1 MISVQDLSLYF
12 GGQDIFNNISFMI
25 NKGDKIG
32 LVGKNGV
39 GKSTLLEL
47 LSNNIQPNSGDVIS
61 SDKVLIGYL
70 KQDLVFQDNKTV
82 IEEARSVF
90 STLEQLEESMK
101 EINIQLNSRDDY
113 DTDSYMDLIN
123 AFNESEE
130 RFRML
135 GGHDIHS
142 EINQIL
148 TGLGFSQNDF
158 DRKTNEF
165 SGGWRMRIE
174 LAKILLIKP
183 DLILLDEPT
192 NHLDIESIIWL
203 EEWLKKYLG
212 SVLIVSHDRQFLD
225 VITNR
230 TIEIA
235 FCSIHDYK
243 ASYSKYVELRKD
255 RIQKQIQAKKNQD
268 RYIKQTKMLIDKFRA
283 KKNKAAFAQTLI
295 RKLDKL
301 ELINV
306 EQEDISK
313 MQFRFP
319 PAPHSGKVSM
329 KAKDVSKRYND
340 LEVLRNINLEIVKG
354 DKIAF
359 VGKNGEGKTT
369 LASIIV
375 NDIDYQG
382 SVKLGHKIQ
391 VGYYAQNQTDFLDP
405 ERTILQTIEDS
416 SADNSLKTRDILGS
430 FLFSNDDVDKKIK
443 VLSGGERARVALCKL
458 LLEPI
463 NLLIM
468 DEPTNHLDM
477 ISKDILKKALLD
489 FDGSLI
495 IVSHDRQF
503 LQGLT
508 QKVYEFRNK
517 NIKEYIGDIDT
528 FLSERNFIDFK
539 QLEITRE
546 SSKEKKKDK
555 SSLYKQSKKTQNNI
569 RKLKNIIGR
578 LEKKISELQESIKD
592 FETQLADPI
601 KFQELSQSTDFFK
614 DYENIQKDLRKTEE
628 TWLNRN
634 QELQRLTKG
643 KLS

>member
-1 MISVQDLSLYF
+1 MISVQELSLYF

-61 SDKVLIGYL
+61 SDKVLTGYL
-70 KQDLVFQDNKTV
+70 KQDLKFQDNKTV

-90 STLEQLEESMK
+90 NTLEKLEK
-101 EINIQLNSRDDY
+101 NIKDINIQLNSRTDY
-113 DTDSYMDLIN
+113 ESESYMDLIN
-123 AFNESEE
+123 EFNESEE

-135 GGHDIHS
+135 GGHDIHA
-142 EINQIL
+142 EINNVL
-148 TGLGFSQNDF
+148 TGLGFSQKDF

-212 SVLIVSHDRQFLD
+212 SVLIVSHDKKFLD
-225 VITNR
+225 TITNR

-235 FCSIHDYK
+235 FCSVYDYK

-255 RIQKQIQAKKNQD
+255 RIEKQIQAKKNQD

-301 ELINV
+301 DLIKV

-319 PAPHSGKVSM
+319 PAPHSGKVSLQV
-329 KAKDVSKRYND
+329 KNVSKNYD
-340 LEVLRNINLEIVKG
+340 ELEVLRNINLEIVRG

-359 VGKNGEGKTT
+359 VGKNGKGKTT

-375 NDIDYQG
+375 NNIDYEG
-382 SVKLGHKIQ
+382 HVKLGHKIQ
-391 VGYYAQNQTDFLDP
+391 IGYYAQNQTDFLDP
-405 ERTILQTIEDS
+405 ERTILQTIED
-416 SADNSLKTRDILGS
+416 AAIGDSLKIRDILGS

-508 QKVYEFRNK
+508 EKVYEFRNK
-517 NIKEYIGDIDT
+517 NIKEYIGDIET
-528 FLSERNFIDFK
+528 FLSERNFMDFK
-539 QLEITRE
+539 ELEINE
-546 SSKEKKKDK
+546 GSSKEKKQDK
-555 SSLYKQSKKTQNNI
+555 SSLYRESKKTQNNI
-569 RKLKNIIGR
+569 RKLKKSIGR
-578 LEKKISELQESIKD
+578 LEKKIHDLQVSIKD
-592 FETQLADPI
+592 FDEQLADPVRS
-601 KFQELSQSTDFFK
+601 QELSKSQDFYSN
-614 DYENIQKDLRKTEE
+614 YENIQ
-628 TWLNRN
+628 
-634 QELQRLTKG
+634 QELLDLEGKWLKKTQELERLNKEH
-643 KLS
+643 LS